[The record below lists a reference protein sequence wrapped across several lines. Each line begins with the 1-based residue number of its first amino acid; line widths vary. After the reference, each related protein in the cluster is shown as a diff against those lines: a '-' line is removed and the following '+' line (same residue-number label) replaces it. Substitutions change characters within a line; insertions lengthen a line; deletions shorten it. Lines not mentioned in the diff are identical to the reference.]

1 MKFDLSQFDD
11 VSIYKSEKDIPRPDS
26 SDLHAMSLYDYAR
39 ARFRLAQSEA
49 HYQATKHLRFVPN
62 LTNKIGDTLA
72 FEMPVRKRAKS

>member
-39 ARFRLAQSEA
+39 ARFRLAQNEA
-49 HYQATKHLRFVPN
+49 HYQATKVAVLFVIDVHCAVCKD
-62 LTNKIGDTLA
+62 THIGRI
-72 FEMPVRKRAKS
+72 V